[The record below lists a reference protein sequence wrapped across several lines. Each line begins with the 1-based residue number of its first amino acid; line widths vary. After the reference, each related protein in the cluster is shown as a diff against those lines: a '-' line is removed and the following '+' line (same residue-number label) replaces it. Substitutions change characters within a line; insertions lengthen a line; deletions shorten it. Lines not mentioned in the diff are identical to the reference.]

1 MRPEASGPLRPNNRH
16 SGALA
21 FWVMT
26 GVVIFIIIMVVGIP
40 MAVMF
45 GGAIWSAVFGMF
57 TENDADDRAEG
68 TPYSLDS

>member
-1 MRPEASGPLRPNNRH
+1 
-16 SGALA
+16 
-21 FWVMT
+21 MT

-45 GGAIWSAVFGMF
+45 AGAIWSAVFGMF

>member
-1 MRPEASGPLRPNNRH
+1 
-16 SGALA
+16 
-21 FWVMT
+21 MT

-45 GGAIWSAVFGMF
+45 AGAIWSAVFGMF
-57 TENDADDRAEG
+57 TENDADDRAKG